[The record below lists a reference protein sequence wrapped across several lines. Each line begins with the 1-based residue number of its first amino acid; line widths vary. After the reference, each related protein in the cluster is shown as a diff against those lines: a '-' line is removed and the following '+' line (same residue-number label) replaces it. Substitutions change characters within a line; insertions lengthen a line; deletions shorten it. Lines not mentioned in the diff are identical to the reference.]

1 MKVDDWKFWILAG
14 VIVFLLSFILGMTS
28 CVIHANYVMPD
39 GTMVELP
46 HAPTDSVKG
55 GGR

>member
-1 MKVDDWKFWILAG
+1 MDEDLRNWILAG
-14 VIVFLLSFILGMTS
+14 IIVFLLSFILGMSS
-28 CVIHANYVMPD
+28 CVSPSTYVMPD

-46 HAPTDSVKG
+46 KTPTDSVKG